1 MRIDSTTQSPYVD
14 RLQGE
19 NLKVGDRRQ
28 TRDAEIPPPLQGLPK
43 DSVGST
49 VSLPPPAND
58 LTAQDYTQ
66 ALSKLGDDTQGFSI
80 EQLYAV
86 MLKFAE
92 SEKKAAREDRE
103 MLRLESESLLQ
114 QAADKMRLAA
124 DMALTG
130 AVVGGAASI
139 IGGAVEMRGAAKG
152 INESVGGTKG
162 IKDAVGSAKSMATKA
177 MDKFMNLPLPG
188 SSSKATTP
196 EEFEMKN
203 LAAEDPEPITP
214 GGEEGAEPLKQNQAQ
229 PEGEGQ
235 AESTEK
241 AEANRK
247 RKLADN
253 LVEEEM
259 SQSNLVD
266 DSNEPGGTEPSH
278 TNSVNTSDKPK
289 GTGQPKPGDKP
300 EGTGQPKPGDKP
312 EGTGQPKP
320 GDKPEGTGQPKPGD
334 KPDEIEEPAKNGKD
348 TKEDMAKMEMERMEA
363 DRKMRRASGTSALL
377 VALGTILKG
386 IFDTEDRDTQAD
398 EKDIETASQKTQEY
412 ADNENQYYSDYAAIE
427 KDVIDK
433 TSQYLQSRESTTQTI
448 VTA

>member
-300 EGTGQPKPGDKP
+300 
-312 EGTGQPKP
+312 
-320 GDKPEGTGQPKPGD
+320 
-334 KPDEIEEPAKNGKD
+334 DEIEEPAKNGKD